1 MKLYNIYCK
10 YCDNMISDRGYRTKD
25 NIGEIHV
32 TSEFV
37 FLLRISDIGGVFY
50 ANSCH
55 CLSRDMACTNC
66 GNILGYGIV
75 LKCNSESCNSDYE
88 LYTFNIDYIRL
99 EIFEFQHLIINR

>member
-55 CLSRDMACTNC
+55 
-66 GNILGYGIV
+66 
-75 LKCNSESCNSDYE
+75 
-88 LYTFNIDYIRL
+88 
-99 EIFEFQHLIINR
+99 